1 MVASAA
7 TGLARLIEG
16 GPSPPEH
23 PVWTCPRCGARLVSR
38 NLWHSC
44 GRFTLEAL
52 FAGAAPG
59 VLELAREYV
68 AMLQSLGDVQV
79 LAQKT
84 RLVCVARVRF
94 AGLSP
99 RKRGFQAT
107 FALHRWLD
115 SPRIVKKVDYGPRWR
130 GHYVRVQ
137 ARADLDDELRGWLQ
151 EAHDVVGL
159 QADLPGRPP
168 P

>member
-1 MVASAA
+1 M
-7 TGLARLIEG
+7 E
-16 GPSPPEH
+16 PPDTA
-23 PVWTCPRCGARLVSR
+23 PAMRAVWSCPKCGARLVSR

-44 GRFTLEAL
+44 GQFTLEAL

-99 RKRGFQAT
+99 RKRGFQAP

-115 SPRIVKKVDYGPRWR
+115 NPRIVP
-130 GHYVRVQ
+130 
-137 ARADLDDELRGWLQ
+137 LRQRQGQ
-151 EAHDVVGL
+151 HR
-159 QADLPGRPP
+159 PGRRAAGLAPGIARRRRAAGRP
-168 P
+168 ATWPAWSDPMRRMR

>member
-1 MVASAA
+1 MRA
-7 TGLARLIEG
+7 
-16 GPSPPEH
+16 
-23 PVWTCPRCGARLVSR
+23 VWSCPKCGARLVSR

-44 GRFTLEAL
+44 GQFTLEAL

-115 SPRIVKKVDYGPRWR
+115 SPRIVTRVDYGPRWR
-130 GHYVRVQ
+130 AHYVSVK
-137 ARADLDDELRGWLQ
+137 ASTDLDDELRGWLQ
-151 EAHDVVGL
+151 ESHDVVGL
-159 QADLPGRPP
+159 QADLPHGTGHHSAAAQVSECVFR
-168 P
+168 